1 MKTPEFFPEEE
12 LQGPLKNIQELIQ
25 QQIQVDQQLTET
37 DPAYRRIKSEMETIQ
52 MQLEQ
57 VTQCIALLEAHK
69 KSLEGRRSK
78 KK

>member
-1 MKTPEFFPEEE
+1 MKTPESFPGNK